1 MLFPFLMKAKR
12 EIVALIFGHCT
23 TYVENKQ
30 GIEKKLHILDI
41 IYLMIELKVK
51 ILKCFKEKVIGLIG
65 SKNSHAVLIKT
76 RFGIHTFGL
85 KFPIDVL
92 VLNNKDRVVRISKG
106 LKQNRI
112 FVWPPNYNK
121 VIELPKGEI
130 DKNQIRIGDKI
141 KIINAD

>member
-1 MLFPFLMKAKR
+1 
-12 EIVALIFGHCT
+12 
-23 TYVENKQ
+23 
-30 GIEKKLHILDI
+30 
-41 IYLMIELKVK
+41 MIELKVK
-51 ILKCFKEKVIGLIG
+51 ALKSFKEKTIGLIG
-65 SKNSHAVLIKT
+65 SKSPHAVLIKT

-92 VLNNKDRVVRISKG
+92 VLDKKDNVAKISKG

-121 VIELPKGEI
+121 IIELPKGEV